1 MFSNTCKMTARTKL
15 VVFTMI
21 VASLTFA
28 IAAATSITANT
39 LLNQSAYAQSIQTTP
54 PSTSAPTYT
63 PPGASTP
70 TNTFPSGNTTLKNST
85 LGNAIK

>member
-1 MFSNTCKMTARTKL
+1 MTAITKL

-39 LLNQSAYAQSIQTTP
+39 FLNQSAYAQSIQTTP
-54 PSTSAPTYT
+54 PSTSAPT
-63 PPGASTP
+63 
-70 TNTFPSGNTTLKNST
+70 NTFPSGNTTLENST
-85 LGNAIK
+85 SGNAIK

>member
-1 MFSNTCKMTARTKL
+1 MTARTKL

-39 LLNQSAYAQSIQTTP
+39 LLNQSAYAQSIQTAPP

-70 TNTFPSGNTTLKNST
+70 TNTFPSGNTTLENST
-85 LGNAIK
+85 SGNAIK